1 MDLIAENKLVDF
13 LKSGE
18 ILNKSLTETADALK
32 PGVTLMAL
40 NDIAEESIRKK
51 GGRPSFLNYSS
62 DGSKNFPASLCV
74 SINDAVVHGIPKD
87 GVSLRNGD
95 IVSLDLGVEFNGMY
109 TDMAL
114 TKIVG
119 KAKNRSDSNLVEATR
134 KSLCEAITHLYP
146 GNRIGDVGNAI
157 EETANK
163 HGFCVVKSLVGHGIG
178 ESPHQDPQVPNY
190 GKKGTG
196 GVLCEGLALAIEPML
211 VDGRAE
217 VYTDTDGWTV
227 RTKSGGKS
235 AHFEK
240 TILITKGEPIIV
252 T

>member
-1 MDLIAENKLVDF
+1 MNLIAKNKLVNF

-18 ILNKSLTETADALK
+18 ILNESLTETANAVK

-62 DGSKNFPASLCV
+62 DGSKNFPASLCISV
-74 SINDAVVHGIPKD
+74 NDAVVHGIPKS
-87 GVSLRNGD
+87 GVSLRDGD
-95 IVSLDLGVEFNGMY
+95 IVSLDLGVEFGGMY

-114 TKIVG
+114 TIIVG
-119 KAKNRSDSNLVEATR
+119 KAKNRSDSNLIEATR
-134 KSLCEAITHLYP
+134 KSLYEAITCSQQ
-146 GNRIGDVGNAI
+146 GSRIGDIGNAI

-163 HGFCVVKSLVGHGIG
+163 YGFCVVKSLVGHGIG

-196 GVLCEGLALAIEPML
+196 EVLCEGMALAIEPML
-211 VDGRAE
+211 VNGTAE
-217 VYTDTDGWTV
+217 VYTDADGWTV
-227 RTKSGGKS
+227 RTRNGKNS